1 MKLRCPYCKHVL
13 TEPKSLCPNCK
24 RAMVIPGSLR
34 KMTLRQR
41 KRAKD
46 RIYREFERK
55 QQQTISHLPDF
66 HPGRNPVMIFG
77 ILLVLIVM
85 GAMLIGRARVKF
97 EPSKITRTPEMT
109 AAKDL
114 RNLYIAIERFNLDC
128 KRYPTSEEGLNA
140 LIIDTGDWMWRRP
153 YVTLIRSDPWG
164 RPYEYEAGSNGFT
177 LLSLGR
183 DGVRGTAD
191 DIIPKKPA
199 PREISLKLVAGL
211 ENTKSGAVTNG
222 ATAATNPPRPKA
234 EVPPKTGEQP

>member
-1 MKLRCPYCKHVL
+1 
-13 TEPKSLCPNCK
+13 
-24 RAMVIPGSLR
+24 MVIPAKLK

-55 QQQTISHLPDF
+55 QQQTTMSLPDF

-77 ILLVLIVM
+77 ILLGLIM
-85 GAMLIGRARVKF
+85 LGAMLIGRARVKF

-114 RNLYIAIERFNLDC
+114 RNLYIAVERFHLDC
-128 KRYPTSEEGLNA
+128 ERYPTTEEGLKA

-153 YVTLIRSDPWG
+153 YVNLIRPDPWG
-164 RPYEYEAGSNGFT
+164 RQYVYEAGTNGTNGFT

-191 DIIPKKPA
+191 DVIPEKPA
-199 PREISLKLVAGL
+199 PREISLKLVAEAEGA
-211 ENTKSGAVTNG
+211 EDGVTVTNGNAAVTN
-222 ATAATNPPRPKA
+222 APAPEMETAI
-234 EVPPKTGEQP
+234 ETGEQP